1 MSYIL
6 PICLLILMIY
16 ISYRDKLYLISNYI
30 IGFIL
35 VIYLTKLY
43 FEGPLFKEAIPF
55 FFLNIFFFSVV
66 FASSFYIYFDKEND
80 KKHYFLIPFLVFLVL
95 AVLEVFSLRI
105 DDAVKV
111 MFLPVGTAFFPLY
124 IIKYYKKY

>member
-1 MSYIL
+1 M
-6 PICLLILMIY
+6 
-16 ISYRDKLYLISNYI
+16 
-30 IGFIL
+30 
-35 VIYLTKLY
+35 TKLY